1 MVVTV
6 GALLPCCNLD
16 SKSLSHVSTIKDLG
30 VAVSNDL
37 KWNNHIDHI
46 LAKGYR
52 MLSFLRRHT
61 LKSFDEN
68 TRKLLHLSFIR
79 PHIGYASKV
88 WAPQEIS
95 NLTRIERLQRR
106 ATKYRLNMNYYNSVP
121 YRDRLIRL
129 NLLPVSYWHELKDL
143 VFYFKCRTNHYKIP
157 INDFVAPHTN
167 VRTTRHSSAS
177 DVKLFQAG
185 YFNRITKLW
194 YNLPSSVRTSPSS
207 YQFKYSLFKYYNN
220 ALNNAYNPDVF
231 NTLKSICCKCC
242 SFCNI

>member
-16 SKSLSHVSTIKDLG
+16 SKSLSHVSTIKDLV

-61 LKSFDEN
+61 LTSFDEN
-68 TRKLLHLSFIR
+68 TRKLLHLSFVR
-79 PHIGYASKV
+79 RHIGYASKV

-106 ATKYRLNMNYYNSVP
+106 ATKYMLNMNYYNSVP

-143 VFYFKCRTNHYKIP
+143 VFYFKCRTNHYNIP
-157 INDFVAPHTN
+157 INDFVAPRTN

-177 DVKLFQAG
+177 DVKLFQAS

-194 YNLPSSVRTSPSS
+194 YNLPSSVRASPSS
-207 YQFKYSLFKYYNN
+207 YQFKYLSTIIMHLIM
-220 ALNNAYNPDVF
+220 LI
-231 NTLKSICCKCC
+231 TLMYLIL
-242 SFCNI
+242 

>member
-16 SKSLSHVSTIKDLG
+16 SKSLNHVSTIKDLG
-30 VAVSNDL
+30 VVVSNDL

-61 LKSFDEN
+61 FKSFDEN
-68 TRKLLHLSFIR
+68 TRKLPHLSFVR
-79 PHIGYASKV
+79 PHIGYASEV

-106 ATKYRLNMNYYNSVP
+106 ATKYILNMNYYNSIP

-143 VFYFKCRTNHYKIP
+143 VFYFKCRTNHYNIP
-157 INDFVAPHTN
+157 INDFVAPQGQMN
-167 VRTTRHSSAS
+167 
-177 DVKLFQAG
+177 G
-185 YFNRITKLW
+185 N
-194 YNLPSSVRTSPSS
+194 
-207 YQFKYSLFKYYNN
+207 
-220 ALNNAYNPDVF
+220 
-231 NTLKSICCKCC
+231 
-242 SFCNI
+242 